1 MNINKLNS
9 SRYLLHIFLL
19 LLTLCIGCGQKKTT
33 EGMLINDISKL
44 NPTYV
49 KDIMPAR
56 HVDSLQKAVLKAQEM
71 GLKISISG
79 RRHSLGGH
87 AFYPDA
93 VVLDMTYFNQIL
105 NLDIENKV
113 ITVQSGVSWEQIQ
126 EHINP
131 HNLSIK
137 SMQSSNI
144 FTVGGSMS
152 SNIHGRD
159 PHNSLIVD
167 TILDFRLLLPNGEIV
182 NVNREDNP
190 DLFKLVIGGY
200 GLFGVIIDVSL
211 QLTNNH
217 ILKKESRIMDYS
229 KFSDFFHNHIIVNPD
244 IELFIARPSIA
255 PSSLMG
261 QTVVTTW
268 KNTHLQKTL
277 PDKIFKLTKESNV
290 RRDKFF
296 FGWSRKSNLGKEVR
310 WWLQKRLD
318 AKVGKQD
325 YVTRNN
331 AMRPPTTPLKFLD
344 YDSDKD
350 TDIIQEYFIPVDKFS
365 NFLDGA
371 REIVQR
377 EKINLLGV
385 TVRYIKKN
393 DHTFLSYA
401 KKNIFSIVMYTNQK
415 LSKNGIEKAKKMTK
429 QLVNLSLQQGG
440 LYYLTYQLF
449 PTQEQ
454 IRLAYPKIDQFFDKK
469 RLYDPQELFLNKFYQ
484 QYAGQMEGNYE

>member
-1 MNINKLNS
+1 
-9 SRYLLHIFLL
+9 
-19 LLTLCIGCGQKKTT
+19 
-33 EGMLINDISKL
+33 
-44 NPTYV
+44 
-49 KDIMPAR
+49 
-56 HVDSLQKAVLKAQEM
+56 
-71 GLKISISG
+71 
-79 RRHSLGGH
+79 
-87 AFYPDA
+87 
-93 VVLDMTYFNQIL
+93 
-105 NLDIENKV
+105 
-113 ITVQSGVSWEQIQ
+113 
-126 EHINP
+126 
-131 HNLSIK
+131 
-137 SMQSSNI
+137 
-144 FTVGGSMS
+144 
-152 SNIHGRD
+152 
-159 PHNSLIVD
+159 
-167 TILDFRLLLPNGEIV
+167 
-182 NVNREDNP
+182 
-190 DLFKLVIGGY
+190 
-200 GLFGVIIDVSL
+200 
-211 QLTNNH
+211 
-217 ILKKESRIMDYS
+217 
-229 KFSDFFHNHIIVNPD
+229 
-244 IELFIARPSIA
+244 
-255 PSSLMG
+255 MG

-268 KNTHLQKTL
+268 ENTHLQKTH

-310 WWLQKRLD
+310 WWLQKRLV

-484 QYAGQMEGNYE
+484 RYASQMEVNYE